1 MPDWNTR
8 LAVSYEASDGTSGEI
23 SPIDS
28 FSPSFA
34 LNAEVIHSLEATHVG
49 VVYNPQ
55 NMTFSLSVKAIGDTL
70 DISVIDHLGNVFDY
84 PLIVDGSDP
93 LLSGTVGLATWGTD
107 NTYYMDYGG
116 VSGDL
121 LTAIEVVPEP
131 GVGMA
136 GLAALVVALRRRRR

>member
-34 LNAEVIHSLEATHVG
+34 LTAEVLHSIEATHIG

-55 NMTFSLSVKAIGDTL
+55 SMTFSMSVKAIGDTAPRL
-70 DISVIDHLGNVFDY
+70 TTLALNGTRFNIILQESEGGADWSFKSVVMTDCIITSAAPSAATISGAPAATF
-84 PLIVDGSDP
+84 
-93 LLSGTVGLATWGTD
+93 SGF
-107 NTYYMDYGG
+107 
-116 VSGDL
+116 S
-121 LTAIEVVPEP
+121 
-131 GVGMA
+131 
-136 GLAALVVALRRRRR
+136 LAAKAEPKAGSTVRIP

>member
-55 NMTFSLSVKAIGDTL
+55 NMTFSLSVKAIGDT
-70 DISVIDHLGNVFDY
+70 
-84 PLIVDGSDP
+84 
-93 LLSGTVGLATWGTD
+93 AAR
-107 NTYYMDYGG
+107 
-116 VSGDL
+116 
-121 LTAIEVVPEP
+121 LTALALDGTRFNIVLQEAEGGADWSFKSVVMSDCIITSASPSAATISGAP
-131 GVGMA
+131 AATFSGFS
-136 GLAALVVALRRRRR
+136 LAAKAEPKQGTTVKIP